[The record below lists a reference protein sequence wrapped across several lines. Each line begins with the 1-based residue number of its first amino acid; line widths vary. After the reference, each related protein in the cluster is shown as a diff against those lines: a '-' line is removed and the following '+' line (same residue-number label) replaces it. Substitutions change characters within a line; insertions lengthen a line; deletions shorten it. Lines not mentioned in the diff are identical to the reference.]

1 MAKFHGKT
9 EDTPF
14 LSAPYWQK
22 GTKITGRVLRAFQT
36 ENGTAYAVKLHSP
49 VKLGGGKEVSLVA
62 LGGLKGFEMA
72 LVSAGLDRL
81 RPGDDL
87 YLECVGKTASTKGA
101 DRIDFELEVS
111 RSDSSS
117 AEITDDDV
125 PF

>member
-9 EDTPF
+9 EDAPF
-14 LSAPYWQK
+14 LSASFWQK
-22 GTKITGRVLRAFQT
+22 GVKILGRVLRPFYT

-49 VKLGGGKEVSLVA
+49 VKLGGKEVSLVA

-81 RPGDDL
+81 RPGDEL
-87 YLECVGKTASTKGA
+87 YLECLGKTPSTQGA
-101 DRIDFELEVS
+101 ERIDFELEVN
-111 RSDSSS
+111 RSDSS

>member
-1 MAKFHGKT
+1 MATFHGKT
-9 EDTPF
+9 ENAPF
-14 LSAPYWQK
+14 LSASFWQK
-22 GTKITGRVLRAFQT
+22 GTKIVARVLRSFHT
-36 ENGTAYAVKLHSP
+36 DNGTAYALKLHSP
-49 VKLGGGKEVSLVA
+49 VKLNCKEVSLVA

-72 LVSAGLDRL
+72 LVSAAGLDRL

-101 DRIDFELEVS
+101 ERIDFELEVN
-111 RSDSSS
+111 RSDSPS

>member
-9 EDTPF
+9 EDAPF
-14 LSAPYWQK
+14 LSAPFWQK
-22 GTKITGRVLRAFQT
+22 GIKILGRVLRPFYT

-49 VKLGGGKEVSLVA
+49 VKLGGKEVSLVA

-81 RPGDDL
+81 RPGDEL
-87 YLECVGKTASTKGA
+87 YLECLGKTPSTKGA
-101 DRIDFELEVS
+101 ERIDFELEVN
-111 RSDSSS
+111 RSESSL

>member
-14 LSAPYWQK
+14 LSASFWQK
-22 GTKITGRVLRAFQT
+22 GTKIVGRVLRAFQT

-49 VKLGGGKEVSLVA
+49 VKLGGNEVSLVA

-81 RPGDDL
+81 RPGDEL
-87 YLECVGKTASTKGA
+87 YLECVGKTPSTKGA
-101 DRIDFELEVS
+101 ERIDFELEVN

>member
-9 EDTPF
+9 EDAPF

-22 GTKITGRVLRAFQT
+22 GTKITCRVLRAFHT

-49 VKLGGGKEVSLVA
+49 AKLGGKDVSLVA

-81 RPGDDL
+81 RPGDEL
-87 YLECVGKTASTKGA
+87 YLECLGKTPSTKGA
-101 DRIDFELEVS
+101 DRIDFEVEVN
-111 RSDSSS
+111 RSESSS

>member
-1 MAKFHGKT
+1 MPKFHGRT
-9 EDTPF
+9 EDAPF
-14 LSAPYWQK
+14 LSASFWQK
-22 GTKITGRVLRAFQT
+22 GTKIVCRVLRAFHT
-36 ENGTAYAVKLHSP
+36 GNGAAYAVKLHSP
-49 VKLGGGKEVSLVA
+49 VNLGGKQVSLVA

-81 RPGDDL
+81 RPGDEL

-101 DRIDFELEVS
+101 DRIDFEVEVN
-111 RSDSSS
+111 RSESSS

>member
-9 EDTPF
+9 EDAPF
-14 LSAPYWQK
+14 LSAPFWQK
-22 GTKITGRVLRAFQT
+22 GIKILGRVLRPFYT

-49 VKLGGGKEVSLVA
+49 VKLGGKEVSLVA

-87 YLECVGKTASTKGA
+87 YLECVGRTASTKVA
-101 DRIDFELEVS
+101 DRIDFELEVN
-111 RSDSSS
+111 RSDSS

>member
-9 EDTPF
+9 EDAPF
-14 LSAPYWQK
+14 LSASFWQK
-22 GTKITGRVLRAFQT
+22 GTKITCRVLRPFHT

-49 VKLGGGKEVSLVA
+49 VKLGGKEVSLVA

-81 RPGDDL
+81 RPGDEL

-101 DRIDFELEVS
+101 ERIDFELEVN
-111 RSDSSS
+111 RSDSS